1 VEANRDPLGRSAPFD
16 LHRPHGIRHRRRVSA
31 AWREN
36 AGQVD
41 PGHASDNVGITE
53 EGQSDDIDPH
63 DVTEVFLYAA
73 VFLGLL
79 LVVAVGATV
88 VLALRTLR
96 HW

>member
-1 VEANRDPLGRSAPFD
+1 
-16 LHRPHGIRHRRRVSA
+16 VSA